1 MNKQVLSGILPAL
14 MTAFGDDG
22 IDKDKIKQHI
32 KRLAA
37 AGVNGFYVGG
47 SSGEMVLCSVSERK
61 HLLEAA
67 VEAVDELGE
76 QLAVIVHTGAMSTS
90 DALDLTRHAAKTG
103 ATAVSSVTPLYYKY
117 SFTEIKHYYEQ
128 LANASN
134 LPVIIYN
141 IPAITGTT
149 LSHAQLSEL
158 LSIDNVGGMKFTSSD
173 FFTLNLLTQEFPDKV
188 FYNGS
193 DEMLLSGLAAGA
205 DGGIGTTYNF
215 IPRHIV
221 GIYKNFCDGNIAR
234 AHELQSRANKII
246 DTVVRLG
253 TLPASKYMIKLSGL
267 DYGECREPFMPLTDT
282 AKHELEVSAWSQIAE
297 FEK

>member
-1 MNKQVLSGILPAL
+1 MNKKILSGILPAL
-14 MTAFGDDG
+14 MTAFNESG
-22 IDKDKIKQHI
+22 IDSEKVKTHV

-47 SSGEMVLCSVSERK
+47 SSGEMVLCSIDERK
-61 HLLEAA
+61 RLLEA
-67 VEAVDELGE
+67 VIEAAGRL
-76 QLAVIVHTGAMSTS
+76 IVVAHTGAMSTA
-90 DALDLTRHAAKTG
+90 DAIELTRHAAKTG
-103 ATAVSSVTPLYYKY
+103 ATAVSSVTPLYCKY
-117 SFTEIKHYYEQ
+117 SFPEIKHYYER
-128 LANASN
+128 LADAST

-149 LSHAQLSEL
+149 LSHGQLAEL
-158 LSIDNVGGMKFTSSD
+158 LSIENVGGMKFTSSD

-215 IPRHIV
+215 IPKHIV
-221 GIYKNFCDGNIAR
+221 GIYRLFSEGRISEAR
-234 AHELQSRANKII
+234 ELQSRANRVI

-253 TLPASKYMIKLSGL
+253 TLPASKYMIKLSGI
-267 DYGECREPFMPLTDT
+267 DYGECREPLMPLNDA

>member
-1 MNKQVLSGILPAL
+1 MNKKILSGILPAL
-14 MTAFGDDG
+14 MTAFNESG
-22 IDKDKIKQHI
+22 IDSEKVKTHVKS
-32 KRLAA
+32 LAS

-47 SSGEMVLCSVSERK
+47 SSGEMVLCSIEERK
-61 HLLEAA
+61 RLLEA
-67 VEAVDELGE
+67 VIEAAGRLTVV
-76 QLAVIVHTGAMSTS
+76 AHTGAMSTA
-90 DALDLTRHAAKTG
+90 DAIELTRHAEKVG
-103 ATAVSSVTPLYYKY
+103 AAAVSSVTPLYYKY
-117 SFTEIKHYYEQ
+117 SFPEIKNYYER
-128 LANASN
+128 LADAST

-149 LSHAQLSEL
+149 LSHGQLAEL
-158 LSIDNVGGMKFTSSD
+158 LSIENVGGMKFTSSD

-215 IPRHIV
+215 MPKHIV
-221 GIYKNFCDGNIAR
+221 GIYRLFSEGRISEAR
-234 AHELQSRANKII
+234 ELQSRANRVI

-253 TLPASKYMIKLSGL
+253 TLPASKYMIKLSGT

>member
-1 MNKQVLSGILPAL
+1 MNKKILSGILPAL
-14 MTAFGDDG
+14 MTAFNESG
-22 IDKDKIKQHI
+22 IDSEKVKTHVKS
-32 KRLAA
+32 LAS

-47 SSGEMVLCSVSERK
+47 SSGEMVLCSIEERK
-61 HLLEAA
+61 RLLEA
-67 VEAVDELGE
+67 VIEAAGRL
-76 QLAVIVHTGAMSTS
+76 IVVAHTGAMSTA
-90 DALDLTRHAAKTG
+90 DAIELTRHAEKVG
-103 ATAVSSVTPLYYKY
+103 AAAVSSVTPLYYKY
-117 SFTEIKHYYEQ
+117 SFPEIKHYYER
-128 LANASN
+128 LADAST

-149 LSHAQLSEL
+149 LSHGQLAEL
-158 LSIDNVGGMKFTSSD
+158 LSIENVGGMKFTSSD

-215 IPRHIV
+215 MPKHIV
-221 GIYKNFCDGNIAR
+221 GIYRLFSEGRISEAR
-234 AHELQSRANKII
+234 ELQSRANRVI

-253 TLPASKYMIKLSGL
+253 TLPASKYMIKLSGT
-267 DYGECREPFMPLTDT
+267 DYGECREPFMPLTDA

>member
-1 MNKQVLSGILPAL
+1 
-14 MTAFGDDG
+14 
-22 IDKDKIKQHI
+22 
-32 KRLAA
+32 
-37 AGVNGFYVGG
+37 
-47 SSGEMVLCSVSERK
+47 
-61 HLLEAA
+61 
-67 VEAVDELGE
+67 
-76 QLAVIVHTGAMSTS
+76 
-90 DALDLTRHAAKTG
+90 
-103 ATAVSSVTPLYYKY
+103 
-117 SFTEIKHYYEQ
+117 
-128 LANASN
+128 
-134 LPVIIYN
+134 
-141 IPAITGTT
+141 
-149 LSHAQLSEL
+149 
-158 LSIDNVGGMKFTSSD
+158 MKFTSSD

-215 IPRHIV
+215 MPKHIV
-221 GIYKNFCDGNIAR
+221 GIYRLFSEGRISEAR
-234 AHELQSRANKII
+234 ELQSRANRVI

>member
-1 MNKQVLSGILPAL
+1 MNKKILSGILPAL
-14 MTAFGDDG
+14 MTAFNESG
-22 IDKDKIKQHI
+22 IDSEKVKTHV
-32 KRLAA
+32 KRLAS

-47 SSGEMVLCSVSERK
+47 SSGEMVLCSIDERK
-61 HLLEAA
+61 RLLEAVIEAA
-67 VEAVDELGE
+67 VRLTVVA
-76 QLAVIVHTGAMSTS
+76 HTGAMSTA
-90 DALDLTRHAAKTG
+90 DAIELTRHAEKVG
-103 ATAVSSVTPLYYKY
+103 AAAVSSVTPLYYKY
-117 SFTEIKHYYEQ
+117 SFPEIKHYYER
-128 LANASN
+128 LADAST

-149 LSHAQLSEL
+149 LSHGQLAEL
-158 LSIDNVGGMKFTSSD
+158 LSIENVGGMKFTSSD

-215 IPRHIV
+215 IPKHIV
-221 GIYKNFCDGNIAR
+221 GIYRLFSEGRISEAR
-234 AHELQSRANKII
+234 ELQSRANRVI

-253 TLPASKYMIKLSGL
+253 TLPASKYMIKLSGT
-267 DYGECREPFMPLTDT
+267 DYGECREPFMPLTDA